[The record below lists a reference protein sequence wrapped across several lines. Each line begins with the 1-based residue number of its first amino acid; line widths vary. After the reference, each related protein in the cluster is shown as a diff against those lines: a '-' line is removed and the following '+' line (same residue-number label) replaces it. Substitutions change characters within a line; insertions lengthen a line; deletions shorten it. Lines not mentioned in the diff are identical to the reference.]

1 MLKKY
6 DMEVDF
12 SDKFTYTPSGC
23 KYCNNSGYFER
34 IGIFEILTLTDDLK
48 ELIINGASSLEVRR
62 QALKDGYRPLVVDGI
77 NKVLQGVTT
86 LEEVN
91 KKVILY

>member
-1 MLKKY
+1 
-6 DMEVDF
+6 MEVDF

-62 QALKDGYRPLVVDGI
+62 QALKDGKYDEIKKLVPDTTYEYLV
-77 NKVLQGVTT
+77 KRYKKTMGV
-86 LEEVN
+86 ES
-91 KKVILY
+91 

>member
-1 MLKKY
+1 M
-6 DMEVDF
+6 
-12 SDKFTYTPSGC
+12 
-23 KYCNNSGYFER
+23 
-34 IGIFEILTLTDDLK
+34 FEILTLTDDLK
-48 ELIINGASSLEVRR
+48 ELIINGASSLEIRK

-77 NKVLQGVTT
+77 NKVIQGITT